1 MNADTWSRVKD
12 VLGEALE
19 LPESQRAAFLAER
32 CGDDHMVRLEVE
44 TLLGGEHHLNSGFLA
59 ESSFAAVAASVVAV
73 EEHSWIGRRVGA
85 YQIVEQIGAGGMGEV
100 YRAFRADDQ
109 YRQQVALK
117 VIRAGQ
123 DTSFVIRRFK
133 NERQIL
139 AGLEHPNIARLLD
152 GGTTED
158 GLPFFAMELIEGQPI
173 TDYCDHHKLSLNE
186 RLTLFLQVCA
196 AVQFAHQHLVIHRD
210 IKPGNIL
217 VTADGVPKLLDFGIA
232 KLVEPDSPG
241 HSLDQ
246 TMTAFRALTPRY
258 GSPEQMQGG
267 QMTTASDVYSLG
279 VVLYEL
285 LTGCSPY
292 RRTSGTPQEFIT
304 AVCSTDPVRPSLVV
318 SRVHTAENA
327 PAPSREDLSALRGIS
342 PDRLRRRLRG
352 DLDNIILKALEKDP
366 KRRYRTVEQLQED
379 INRHLENLPV
389 SARTATGWYRASRFI
404 FRHTAG
410 VAFSTALAVALL
422 VGLAVT
428 LHEAEVARQQRVRAE
443 QRFND
448 VRKLANSLL
457 FEIHDSIRDLSG
469 AMPARKLLV
478 SRALEYLDSLSK
490 ESAGD
495 LSLQRELAAA
505 YDRVGD
511 LMGYSGAANLG
522 DFNGAMQ
529 SYEKALAI
537 REVVAKSNP
546 SDASLQAELLSEYF
560 RVSFALFNR
569 GEYSQALKYLRSGLP
584 IAENLAH
591 SSPAPK
597 NIDSLAGIYWQ
608 TGTVQNSMGDF
619 AGAAKSFRQAVLV
632 REPSATEPGANAG
645 LRTHLAGDYIG
656 LATALRGLSD
666 PRAASDAS
674 KKGLNILLDLSH
686 SDPENATLR
695 EYLAEAYDLSA
706 RVLEAGGDTA
716 HALQNYRAGNSIF
729 AELYAADHANALA
742 RNNLGFSTLGI
753 ARDLLWQHN
762 VSQAISKAH
771 EAVTVFEPADHKNRY
786 DVDGQAESYR
796 VLGLAYETLADQ
808 STSKSSKLRNLND
821 AKSWFEKSEKTWEHA
836 PFLGAKAPE
845 FRGEAER
852 VRKELAEC
860 VSKIE
865 DLTSPRQVR

>member
-19 LPESQRAAFLAER
+19 LPENQRAAFLKER
-32 CGDDHMVRLEVE
+32 CGDDHMLRLEVE
-44 TLLGGEHHLNSGFLA
+44 TLLGGEHHVDPGFLD

-73 EEHSWIGRRVGA
+73 EERSWIGRRVGA

-109 YRQQVALK
+109 YRKQVALK

-123 DTSFVIRRFK
+123 DSGFVIRRFK

-158 GLPFFAMELIEGQPI
+158 GLPFFAMELIEGEPI

-186 RLTLFLQVCA
+186 RLNLFLEVCA

-232 KLVEPDSPG
+232 KILEADVPG
-241 HSLDQ
+241 ESLDQ
-246 TMTAFRALTPRY
+246 TMTAFRVLTPRY

-304 AVCSTDPVRPSLVV
+304 AVCSTNAVRPSLVV
-318 SRVHTAENA
+318 SRGYTTKNTPV
-327 PAPSREDLSALRGIS
+327 PSREDLSALRGMS

-366 KRRYRTVEQLQED
+366 KRRYRTVEQFEED
-379 INRHLENLPV
+379 IRRHLENLPV

-404 FRHTAG
+404 FRHKAG
-410 VAFSTALAVALL
+410 VAFSTALAIALL

-428 LHEAEVARQQRVRAE
+428 LYEVNVARQQRIRAE

-469 AMPARKLLV
+469 ATPARKLLV

-522 DFNGAMQ
+522 DFNGAME

-537 REVVAKSNP
+537 REVVAKSIP
-546 SDASLQAELLSEYF
+546 TDASLQSELLSEYF
-560 RVSFALFNR
+560 RVSFALFNQ

-584 IAENLAH
+584 IAESLAH
-591 SSPAPK
+591 SSPNPR
-597 NIDSLAGIYWQ
+597 NIDFLAGIYWQ
-608 TGTVQNSMGDF
+608 TGTVQNSAGDY
-619 AGAAKSFRQAVLV
+619 AGAAKSFKQAVLI
-632 REPSATEPGANAG
+632 REPSASAPDAKAG
-645 LRTHLAGDYIG
+645 LRMHLAGDYIG
-656 LATALRGLSD
+656 LATALRGISD
-666 PRAASDAS
+666 PKGASDAS
-674 KKGLNILLDLSH
+674 KRGLNILLDLSH
-686 SDPENATLR
+686 SDPDNATLR

-706 RVLEAGGDTA
+706 HVLETSGDTT

-742 RNNLGFSTLGI
+742 RSNLGFSTLGI
-753 ARDLLWQHN
+753 ARDLLWQRS
-762 VSQAISKAH
+762 VSQAMSKAH
-771 EAVTVFEPADHKNRY
+771 QAVAIFEPTDHKSRY

-796 VLGLAYETLADQ
+796 VLGLAYEQLADQ
-808 STSKSSKLRNLND
+808 SSSRSSKLRNLNE

-836 PFLGAKAPE
+836 PFVGAKAPE
-845 FRGEAER
+845 FRGEAEH
-852 VRKELAEC
+852 VHKELSACE
-860 VSKIE
+860 SKID
-865 DLTSPRQVR
+865 DLTAH